1 MITKITGKLL
11 AVTEEHVTLAIDSL
25 EYQVSIPDFARQR
38 LQSQIGEDISLHTIQ
53 YFDGNPMQGRMVP
66 RLLGFL
72 SIIEREFFE
81 MLSSVDGLGTKK
93 ALRSMVRPVRDVAT
107 AIEQQDAKALSALPG
122 IGPATADRIIAKLRR
137 KVPKFALMVADP
149 DAPGRLADVKPDIVN
164 ETFEVLQTLGHSEA
178 DARRLI
184 DTALDK
190 KAKYKDVQELLEA
203 IYQQSHAG

>member
-11 AVTEEHVTLAIDSL
+11 AVSEEHVTLAIDSL

-38 LQSQIGEDISLHTIQ
+38 LQSQVGSDVSLHTIQ

-72 SIIEREFFE
+72 SEVEREFFE

-149 DAPGRLADVKPDIVN
+149 DAPDKRAEVKPDVIA
-164 ETFEVLQTLGHSEA
+164 ETFEVLQTLGHSEP

-184 DTALDK
+184 DTALEK
-190 KAKYKDVQELLEA
+190 KAKYQDVQELLEA
-203 IYQQSHAG
+203 IYQQSHGG

>member
-11 AVTEEHVTLAIDSL
+11 AVSEEHVTLAIESL

-38 LQSQIGEDISLHTIQ
+38 LQSKVGEDISLHTIQ
-53 YFDGNPMQGRMVP
+53 YFEGNPMQGRMAP

-72 SIIEREFFE
+72 SEVEREFFE

-107 AIEQQDAKALSALPG
+107 AIEEQDAKALSALPG

-149 DAPGRLADVKPDIVN
+149 DAPSKRADVKSDVVN
-164 ETFEVLQTLGHSEA
+164 ETFEVLQTLGHSET

-203 IYQQSHAG
+203 IYQQSHGG

>member
-1 MITKITGKLL
+1 
-11 AVTEEHVTLAIDSL
+11 
-25 EYQVSIPDFARQR
+25 
-38 LQSQIGEDISLHTIQ
+38 LHTIQ
-53 YFDGNPMQGRMVP
+53 YFEGNPMQGRMVP

-72 SIIEREFFE
+72 SEIEREFFE
-81 MLSSVDGLGTKK
+81 MLCSVDGLGTKK

-107 AIEQQDAKALSALPG
+107 AIEEQDAKTLSALPG

-137 KVPKFALMVADP
+137 KVPKFALLVADP
-149 DAPGRLADVKPDIVN
+149 DAPGKRADVKSDVIN
-164 ETFEVLQTLGHSEA
+164 ETFEVLQTLGHSES

-203 IYQQSHAG
+203 IYQQSSAG